1 MTVDAYHHET
11 NEGNLIDSVTKDADL
26 VRHIHIADAPGRYE
40 PGTGEINYL
49 NLLSAAKRAGYEGYL
64 GLECVPTQSD
74 VKAALEPIMQIVD
87 QVNRA

>member
-40 PGTGEINYL
+40 PGTSEINYL
-49 NLLSAAKRAGYEGYL
+49 NLLSA
-64 GLECVPTQSD
+64 
-74 VKAALEPIMQIVD
+74 
-87 QVNRA
+87 